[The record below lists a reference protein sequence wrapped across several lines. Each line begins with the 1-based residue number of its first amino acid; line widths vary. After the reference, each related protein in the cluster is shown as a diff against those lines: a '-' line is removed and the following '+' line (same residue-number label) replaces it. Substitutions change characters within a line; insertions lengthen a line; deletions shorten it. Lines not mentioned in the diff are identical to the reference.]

1 MHRFFVGTSLPVG
14 DDIVIDGTDARH
26 ISKVLRL
33 GVGDEIIVCD
43 KDGIDC
49 ECIIS
54 SVSDTEV
61 MAKIQA
67 KSHSLTEPE
76 ICVTLYQGVPKGD
89 KLDTVT
95 QKSVEL
101 GVSAIVPVAMK
112 RSVAIIKDPKKRAER
127 MQKIAREAA
136 KQCQRA
142 RVPEAREVMT
152 FADAVSDA
160 KGADL
165 CILPYEEEKSVSIKD
180 VLKAAKN
187 IRTVSIFIGPEGG
200 FEPSEVELA
209 IKNGFKTVSMGS
221 RILRTETASLAAI
234 TAVMYEL
241 GDW

>member
-14 DDIVIDGTDARH
+14 DAFVIDGTDARH
-26 ISKVLRL
+26 ISRVLRL
-33 GVGDEIIVCD
+33 GEGDEIIICD
-43 KDGIDC
+43 KDGTDC
-49 ECIIS
+49 KCIIS

-61 MAKIQA
+61 RAKIQA
-67 KSHSLTEPE
+67 KSQSLTEPQ

-95 QKSVEL
+95 QKAVEL
-101 GVSAIVPVAMK
+101 GVSQVVPVSMK
-112 RSVAIIKDPKKRAER
+112 RSVAIIKDPQKKADR
-127 MQKIAREAA
+127 MQKIALEAS

-142 RVPEAREVMT
+142 RVPKVREVMT
-152 FADAVSDA
+152 FADAVSEA

-180 VLKAAKN
+180 VLKTAEN
-187 IRTVSIFIGPEGG
+187 VQTVSIFIGPEGG

-209 IKNGFKTVSMGS
+209 VKNGFKTVSMGP
-221 RILRTETASLAAI
+221 RILRTETAPLAAI

>member
-14 DDIVIDGTDARH
+14 DDFVIGGTDARH

-33 GVGDEIIVCD
+33 CEGDEIIVCD
-43 KDGIDC
+43 KDGFDC

-54 SVSDTEV
+54 SISDTEV
-61 MAKIQA
+61 SARIQS
-67 KSHSLTEPE
+67 KHHSLTEPG

-101 GVSAIVPVAMK
+101 GVCSVVPVAMK
-112 RSVAIIKDPKKRAER
+112 RSVAIIKDPQKRAER

-142 RVPEAREVMT
+142 KVPEAREVMA
-152 FADAVSDA
+152 FADAVAHA
-160 KGADL
+160 KDADL
-165 CILPYEEEKSVSIKD
+165 CLLPYEEEKSVSIKE
-180 VLKAAKN
+180 VLKTAKN
-187 IRTVSIFIGPEGG
+187 IQTVSIFIGPEGG
-200 FEPSEVELA
+200 FEPSEVEFA
-209 IKNGFKTVSMGS
+209 KKHGFKTVSMGP
-221 RILRTETASLAAI
+221 RILRTETAPLAAI

>member
-14 DDIVIDGTDARH
+14 DDFIIDGTDARH

-33 GVGDEIIVCD
+33 GAGDEIIVCD
-43 KDGIDC
+43 KDGTDC

-61 MAKIQA
+61 RAKILS

-142 RVPEAREVMT
+142 TVPKVREVMT
-152 FADAVSDA
+152 FADALMAA
-160 KGADL
+160 KDADL
-165 CILPYEEEKSVSIKD
+165 CLFPYEEEKSVSIKE
-180 VLKAAKN
+180 VLNTAEN
-187 IRTVSIFIGPEGG
+187 VQTVSIFIGPEGG

-209 IKNGFKTVSMGS
+209 VKNGFQTVSMGP

>member
-14 DDIVIDGTDARH
+14 DELIIDGTDARH

-33 GVGDEIIVCD
+33 GAGDEIIVCD
-43 KDGIDC
+43 TDGIDC

-54 SVSDTEV
+54 SISDTEV
-61 MAKIQA
+61 RARIQA
-67 KSHSLTEPE
+67 KHHSLTEPE

-101 GVSAIVPVAMK
+101 GVSVIVPVAMK
-112 RSVAIIKDPKKRAER
+112 RSVAIIKDPQKRAER
-127 MQKIAREAA
+127 MQKIAREAS

-142 RVPEAREVMT
+142 KVPEAREVMT
-152 FADAVSDA
+152 FVDAVSDA

-165 CILPYEEEKSVSIKD
+165 CLLPYEEEKSVSIKE
-180 VLKAAKN
+180 VLKAAEN
-187 IRTVSIFIGPEGG
+187 IQTVSIFIGPEGG

-209 IKNGFKTVSMGS
+209 RQNGFQTVSMGS